1 MHQSVTTAF
10 LNHKGGVGKTT
21 SVMNTGAALAILGN
35 RVLLVDLDP
44 QGHLTRFL
52 GIERDDVRTTI
63 YDVLRGEV
71 DMGQAVLSRV
81 LKARMHMGG
90 VENELSMSLV
100 PATVDFAGAE
110 TVLSRANR
118 CEFLLKNAI
127 ADVEEHYDFI
137 LLDCPPSLGL
147 VSVNALTAARTV
159 FVPVQTEY
167 LALHS
172 LEDLLGK
179 VESVTE
185 LLNPELE
192 IGGLIATRF
201 DGRKL
206 LSRSVVQTLRE
217 RFGALLLD
225 TMIRDNIVL
234 AESPQYGKDI
244 FSYRPRSFGAED
256 YLKLAEE
263 VMDRV
268 TPAIPEELT
277 VADAVESFAINRD

>member
-71 DMGQAVLSRV
+71 DMGQAVLTRV

-110 TVLSRANR
+110 AVLSRASR

-127 ADVEEHYDFI
+127 AEVAQDYDFV
-137 LLDCPPSLGL
+137 LLD
-147 VSVNALTAARTV
+147 
-159 FVPVQTEY
+159 
-167 LALHS
+167 
-172 LEDLLGK
+172 
-179 VESVTE
+179 
-185 LLNPELE
+185 
-192 IGGLIATRF
+192 
-201 DGRKL
+201 
-206 LSRSVVQTLRE
+206 
-217 RFGALLLD
+217 
-225 TMIRDNIVL
+225 
-234 AESPQYGKDI
+234 
-244 FSYRPRSFGAED
+244 
-256 YLKLAEE
+256 
-263 VMDRV
+263 
-268 TPAIPEELT
+268 
-277 VADAVESFAINRD
+277 